1 MKLEKALKRKE
12 ELRITGLLLREIGE
26 FLYNHEGVNEI
37 IDKGIADKMKSNMP
51 PAYMLLEMGANEID
65 RIRFRIERQINNIE
79 IAYND

>member
-12 ELRITGLLLREIGE
+12 ELRITGLILREIGE
-26 FLYNHEGVNEI
+26 FLYNREDVNGI
-37 IDKGIADKMKSNMP
+37 IDKGLADKMGSNMP

-65 RIRFRIERQINNIE
+65 RIRFRVERQINNIE